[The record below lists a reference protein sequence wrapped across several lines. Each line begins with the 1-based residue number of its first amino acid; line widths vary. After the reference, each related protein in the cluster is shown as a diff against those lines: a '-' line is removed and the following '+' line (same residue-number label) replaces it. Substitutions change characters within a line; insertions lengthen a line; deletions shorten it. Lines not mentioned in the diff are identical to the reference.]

1 GPGFKISGSHTRKYG
16 LSVCYRDSRTNVLPR
31 ADHISSHVE
40 TSLKKKSIE
49 YEREKTEFFAA
60 HMEEATINSLVMMQQ
75 NVINAPTG
83 SVSNSGTV
91 VGTIAPFLQ
100 HIVPVRL
107 PSLVFRK
114 HCNQKY
120 SWASNIYL
128 EKALD
133 LLEPTKLNYGDALSR
148 GHLIVQSS
156 NVAIKSTGD
165 PVLGLYCRRCDDAKG
180 ANNLQLARH
189 LSRGVAP
196 CTVDDQC
203 KEPLGSTDT
212 VLIYEPGGPTVNS
225 SLTIFEWERFDGPRR
240 GKRVI
245 NFLDGRADAENIN
258 GVATLIALR
267 DYIKIFGVSSY
278 ETAGGGQLA

>member
-1 GPGFKISGSHTRKYG
+1 
-16 LSVCYRDSRTNVLPR
+16 
-31 ADHISSHVE
+31 
-40 TSLKKKSIE
+40 
-49 YEREKTEFFAA
+49 
-60 HMEEATINSLVMMQQ
+60 MEEATINSLVMMQQ

-107 PSLVFRK
+107 PSLVFR
-114 HCNQKY
+114 N
-120 SWASNIYL
+120 WASNIYL

-180 ANNLQLARH
+180 REQSAA
-189 LSRGVAP
+189 
-196 CTVDDQC
+196 
-203 KEPLGSTDT
+203 
-212 VLIYEPGGPTVNS
+212 GPTSEQGCGSVH
-225 SLTIFEWERFDGPRR
+225 R
-240 GKRVI
+240 GRPVQ
-245 NFLDGRADAENIN
+245 
-258 GVATLIALR
+258 VA
-267 DYIKIFGVSSY
+267 
-278 ETAGGGQLA
+278 AGFY

>member
-1 GPGFKISGSHTRKYG
+1 
-16 LSVCYRDSRTNVLPR
+16 
-31 ADHISSHVE
+31 
-40 TSLKKKSIE
+40 
-49 YEREKTEFFAA
+49 
-60 HMEEATINSLVMMQQ
+60 MEEATINSLVMMQQ

-107 PSLVFRK
+107 PSLVFR
-114 HCNQKY
+114 N
-120 SWASNIYL
+120 WASNIYL

-165 PVLGLYCRRCDDAKG
+165 P
-180 ANNLQLARH
+180 LARH
-189 LSRGVAP
+189 LSRGVTP

-225 SLTIFEWERFDGPRR
+225 SLTIFEWERFDGPSGHVEWRPTLETTPPVR
-240 GKRVI
+240 I
-245 NFLDGRADAENIN
+245 LAADI
-258 GVATLIALR
+258 AT
-267 DYIKIFGVSSY
+267 
-278 ETAGGGQLA
+278 T

>member
-1 GPGFKISGSHTRKYG
+1 
-16 LSVCYRDSRTNVLPR
+16 
-31 ADHISSHVE
+31 
-40 TSLKKKSIE
+40 
-49 YEREKTEFFAA
+49 
-60 HMEEATINSLVMMQQ
+60 MQQ
-75 NVINAPTG
+75 NVINASTG
-83 SVSNSGTV
+83 SASNSGTV
-91 VGTIAPFLQ
+91 AFWPADCGHYGGIF
-100 HIVPVRL
+100 VRFACR
-107 PSLVFRK
+107 SDIRDNHRR

-212 VLIYEPGGPTVNS
+212 VLIYEPGEPTVNS
-225 SLTIFEWERFDGPRR
+225 SLTIFEWERFDGPSGHVEWRPTLETTPPVR
-240 GKRVI
+240 I
-245 NFLDGRADAENIN
+245 LAADI
-258 GVATLIALR
+258 AT
-267 DYIKIFGVSSY
+267 
-278 ETAGGGQLA
+278 T